1 MPYKNREEHN
11 KHQRKYQ
18 FQVRQR
24 IKMSKEFSRTLKQIL
39 LFISV
44 SYTARGIESI
54 VDVPAEEIEEVQKSL
69 IQALSREHQT
79 RASDSSYDIR
89 IIEYRDS
96 LNRLIL
102 QNGRIRWLRSQS
114 PDTSYDFWNSYDGLY
129 SS

>member
-39 LFISV
+39 LFIGV

-54 VDVPAEEIEEVQKSL
+54 VDIPTEEIDEIQKSL

-79 RASDSSYDIR
+79 FMEENAPEISAELGVLFRFEHF
-89 IIEYRDS
+89 II
-96 LNRLIL
+96 LKIIILI
-102 QNGRIRWLRSQS
+102 
-114 PDTSYDFWNSYDGLY
+114 Y
-129 SS
+129 